1 MLITK
6 QAIEKIVGNKF
17 FYISYFKK
25 DGTLRKMNSAR
36 FNVRK
41 YLNGGKN
48 RNPNINKTQII
59 IFDTNKLGYRT
70 INIEKIFE
78 IRCGDCRIVD
88 SEMSKVFEQDQAY
101 QGGDAEKNFSDHVM
115 NTILKNVTTE
125 SEVVNGTRSIRI
137 LKK

>member
-1 MLITK
+1 MLITR

-36 FNVRK
+36 FNVHK

-48 RNPNINKTQII
+48 RNPNIGKTQII

-88 SEMSKVFEQDQAY
+88 SEMQKVFEQDQAY
-101 QGGDAEKNFSDHVM
+101 EGETAEKNMTDYLM

-125 SEVVNGTRSIRI
+125 SEVLNGTRSIRI

>member
-101 QGGDAEKNFSDHVM
+101 QGGDAEKSFSDHLVSK
-115 NTILKNVTTE
+115 ILKNEKTE

-137 LKK
+137 LEK

>member
-115 NTILKNVTTE
+115 NTILKNEKIE
-125 SEVVNGTRSIRI
+125 SEVVNGTRSIR
-137 LKK
+137 LSEK